1 MYTDIYPGDLLLL
14 SATQFRKLMTGLS
27 NENLASIIVKVSIQT
42 FDNEG
47 MSADC
52 LIGIVNDWDFEKIS
66 VGFFKAVAKA
76 AYRDAMWH

>member
-52 LIGIVNDWDFEKIS
+52 LLGIVNDWNFKYLS
-66 VGFFKAVAKA
+66 LRFYKAVFKALYK
-76 AYRDAMWH
+76 DAMGY